1 MVKNNQDFRIKRT
14 LARISKS
21 FKHQLIENDF
31 DSLSVIDI
39 MKDSKCSRSTFY
51 CHFSSK
57 EDLYYHHVKE
67 IAKDFLTILN
77 KVALENDQD
86 QADLISALKSL
97 KANKPFVIKMI
108 TANHYQLFSRSIEK
122 LVEENNLVQNSFAFV
137 DGEEDL
143 PIPTEL
149 ALRHYIGLVV
159 STLDWWLSSEN
170 DLNEQKIA
178 KILRK
183 MVLGVPYKIY

>member
-1 MVKNNQDFRIKRT
+1 
-14 LARISKS
+14 
-21 FKHQLIENDF
+21 
-31 DSLSVIDI
+31 
-39 MKDSKCSRSTFY
+39 
-51 CHFSSK
+51 
-57 EDLYYHHVKE
+57 
-67 IAKDFLTILN
+67 
-77 KVALENDQD
+77 
-86 QADLISALKSL
+86 
-97 KANKPFVIKMI
+97 MI